1 VRGQE
6 LLAVER
12 EQIMIG
18 VARDESCRVIA
29 GRLGRDHTVVSREI
43 ARNGGRESY
52 RASVAQERAVKERR
66 RQKPRKLEENP
77 ELHDV
82 VAGGLALEWSPRQ
95 VSERLRR
102 DYPKDMGMRISPEV
116 IYETLFVQARGEC
129 RTQLRLALRSG
140 RARRVPR
147 GTSRPK
153 QARIT
158 GMVNVSERPAE
169 ADDRVVPGHWESDL
183 IIGEKG
189 RSQILTLVER
199 TTRFVILQKI
209 PYDRCADRVA
219 LLLSQAARRLP
230 EHLWRS
236 ITHDQG
242 VEMADHATFTVRT
255 NIPVFFCD
263 PHSPWQRGSNE
274 NTNGLLRQYFP
285 KGTDL
290 SSHSQAELDAVADR
304 LNGRPRETLK
314 WMTPAEKLD
323 EFLLNPPGALT
334 G

>member
-1 VRGQE
+1 MRGQE

-18 VARDESCRVIA
+18 VARSESCRVI
-29 GRLGRDHTVVSREI
+29 GERLGRDRSVVSREI
-43 ARNGGRESY
+43 ARNGGRGSY
-52 RASVAQERAVKERR
+52 RSGAAQDRAETNRARPKV
-66 RQKPRKLEENP
+66 RKLEKNP

-82 VAGGLALEWSPRQ
+82 VAAGLVLDWSPRQ
-95 VSERLRR
+95 VSARLRR
-102 DYPKDMGMRISPEV
+102 DYPDDMGMRISPETV
-116 IYETLFVQARGEC
+116 YETLFVQARGEC

-140 RARRVPR
+140 RVRRLPR
-147 GTSRPK
+147 GASRPA

-158 GMVNVSERPAE
+158 GMVNISERPAE
-169 ADDRVVPGHWESDL
+169 AADRAVPGHWESDL
-183 IIGEKG
+183 IIGAKG

-199 TTRFVILQKI
+199 STRFVILQKI
-209 PYDRCADRVA
+209 PYDRCAERVA
-219 LLLSQAARRLP
+219 LLLSKAAQRLP
-230 EHLWRS
+230 EHLWQS

-242 VEMADHATFTVRT
+242 VEMADHAKFTVRT

-290 SSHSQAELDAVADR
+290 SGHSQAELDALAAR
-304 LNGRPRETLK
+304 LNGRPRQTLN

-323 EFLLNPPGALT
+323 EFLLKADGALT